1 MNRAIARKSP
11 SQDRAKATVDAL
23 LDATQKVLVKE
34 GYDGTTTNKIAAK
47 AGVSVG
53 SLYQYFDSKDQLVI
67 AVGERHHEQL
77 MAVLALAATDI
88 GDKPLPVIVDTIIG
102 AMLDAHA
109 VDPEL
114 HRVLTEQIP
123 ADIIMRRIEE
133 DGETFLR
140 AILDDQR
147 SKIRNDIDVDAA
159 IFILV
164 HATEGVTHAATLGDT
179 SKLKDKRVRK
189 ELGNMITRYLAP

>member
-23 LDATQKVLVKE
+23 LDATQKVLKKE
-34 GYDGTTTNKIAAK
+34 GYDGTTTNKIAAR

-77 MAVLALAATDI
+77 MQVLVLAAADM
-88 GDKPLPVIVDTIIG
+88 GDRPLHEMVDVIVG

-123 ADIIMRRIEE
+123 AD
-133 DGETFLR
+133 
-140 AILDDQR
+140 
-147 SKIRNDIDVDAA
+147 V
-159 IFILV
+159 
-164 HATEGVTHAATLGDT
+164 
-179 SKLKDKRVRK
+179 
-189 ELGNMITRYLAP
+189 